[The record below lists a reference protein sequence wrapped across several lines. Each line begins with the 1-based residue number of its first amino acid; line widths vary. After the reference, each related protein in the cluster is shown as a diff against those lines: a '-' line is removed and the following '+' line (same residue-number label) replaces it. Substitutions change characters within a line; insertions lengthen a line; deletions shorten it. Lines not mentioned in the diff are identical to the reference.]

1 MLERKGPEVHGDPVL
16 GGPFLQVGLSH
27 SGREFLFQKFDSD
40 SVYVNTE
47 ACFFSSLFL
56 GFCSQLISNRFA
68 NLILVV

>member
-1 MLERKGPEVHGDPVL
+1 MKGRVQKSMGIQYLVA
-16 GGPFLQVGLSH
+16 PFCRLAYLTVGES
-27 SGREFLFQKFDSD
+27 FLFQKFDSD

-56 GFCSQLISNRFA
+56 GFCSQLIFNRFA